1 MAPTQEAA
9 RVPLPNL
16 SLESVAMPRNILRA
30 AMVAAILALPCAA
43 SAAVDYF
50 LKIDGIDGESA
61 DKDHKG
67 ELQVE
72 SWSWGVS
79 SPTGNGASRTGKPCV
94 ASFNFSK
101 LVDKATPQLMAN
113 AVSGMAIKSAVLTA
127 RKAGE
132 RPLEYLKVTLENV
145 LVSSYS
151 AGGAS
156 SSVPVDQ
163 FSLNFAK
170 MSVEYKVQRPDGLP
184 GETSAASFQ
193 GGC

>member
-1 MAPTQEAA
+1 MSKNT
-9 RVPLPNL
+9 
-16 SLESVAMPRNILRA
+16 LRA
-30 AMVAAILALPCAA
+30 AVAAAVLALPCAA
-43 SAAVDYF
+43 IAAQVDYF
-50 LKIDGIDGESA
+50 LKIDGVEGESV

-79 SPTGNGASRTGKPCV
+79 STTTGNGASRAGKPCV
-94 ASFNFSK
+94 ASFNFTK
-101 LVDKATPQLMAN
+101 VVDKATPQLMAN
-113 AVSGMAIKSAVLTA
+113 AVSGMVIKSAVLTA

-151 AGGAS
+151 AGGS
-156 SSVPVDQ
+156 SQALPTDQ
-163 FSLNFAK
+163 FSLNFAR
-170 MSVEYKVQRPDGLP
+170 MSIEYKVQRPDGTLGDP
-184 GETSAASFQ
+184 SAASFQ